1 MEEILQTI
9 FGLLGGL
16 ALFIFGMN
24 MMSDSLQKVAGEKM
38 KKILSALTKNPI
50 LGVLAGALTTAVLQS
65 SSATTVMAIGFVS
78 AGLMRLPQAISV
90 ILGAN
95 IGTTMTAQLLAFKIS
110 DYIYIFVFLGFL
122 IAFISRSEKIRYLG
136 ETIFAFG
143 LLFVGIETM
152 GGVMKPLASS
162 PVFTDMIAKVADI
175 PVLGVAVGTLMTLV
189 VQSSS
194 ATIAVL
200 QNFASQAGADGATS
214 ILGLEGA
221 IPILLGDNIG
231 TTITALLACIGQSKD
246 AKRTAVAHCTFNIS
260 GCLIFIWLIH
270 PFARFITWISPKG
283 DEVEVISRQIANAHT
298 AFNITMTI
306 LWLPFIWLLVKIV
319 MRIVPDGKKSA
330 IDPAM
335 PKYLDHKLTSQPA
348 AALHLVAKEVMH
360 YGKVV
365 EQLLKDIIHVS
376 QTDDKKQLLKQV
388 QMLYDTSSRAKNL
401 HEQIVN
407 YLAELFSGGV
417 LTEEQATQTAGL
429 MYVLGDIDR
438 MNSLCEDM
446 ADSLKEKAESK
457 KQFSQSAVLSLQTAL
472 KTIEEMYSGAIRIME
487 YGTDDQAESLLKN
500 REIILDLDI
509 TMQKEHMNRV
519 ADGIC
524 DASLTAPFSQI
535 LHCIDRMGN
544 SCVNIA
550 EAVSGKVNFSYFS
563 GLKEIEQEPVPE
575 MY

>member
-1 MEEILQTI
+1 
-9 FGLLGGL
+9 
-16 ALFIFGMN
+16 
-24 MMSDSLQKVAGEKM
+24 
-38 KKILSALTKNPI
+38 
-50 LGVLAGALTTAVLQS
+50 
-65 SSATTVMAIGFVS
+65 
-78 AGLMRLPQAISV
+78 
-90 ILGAN
+90 
-95 IGTTMTAQLLAFKIS
+95 
-110 DYIYIFVFLGFL
+110 
-122 IAFISRSEKIRYLG
+122 
-136 ETIFAFG
+136 
-143 LLFVGIETM
+143 
-152 GGVMKPLASS
+152 
-162 PVFTDMIAKVADI
+162 
-175 PVLGVAVGTLMTLV
+175 
-189 VQSSS
+189 SS

-270 PFARFITWISPKG
+270 PFAKFITWISPKG

-298 AFNITMTI
+298 AFNITMTL

-319 MRIVPDGKKSA
+319 MRIVPDGKKAAS
-330 IDPAM
+330 DPAV
-335 PKYLDHKLTSQPA
+335 PKYLDHKLTNQPA

-365 EQLLKDIIHVS
+365 EQLLGDIIRVS
-376 QTDDKKQLLKQV
+376 LTEDKKQLLKQV
-388 QMLYDTSSRAKNL
+388 QTLYDTSSRAKNL
-401 HEQIVN
+401 HEKIVD

-446 ADSLKEKAESK
+446 AASLKDKAESK
-457 KQFSQSAVLSLQTAL
+457 KQFSQTAVLSLQTAL
-472 KTIEEMYSGAIRIME
+472 KTIEEMYSSAIRIME
-487 YGTDDQAESLLKN
+487 FGADDETENLLKN
-500 REIILDLDI
+500 REMILDLDI

-519 ADGIC
+519 ADRVC

-550 EAVSGKVNFSYFS
+550 EAVTGKVDFSYFS
-563 GLKEIEQEPVPE
+563 GLEEIEQESVPV
-575 MY
+575 MC

>member
-1 MEEILQTI
+1 
-9 FGLLGGL
+9 
-16 ALFIFGMN
+16 
-24 MMSDSLQKVAGEKM
+24 
-38 KKILSALTKNPI
+38 
-50 LGVLAGALTTAVLQS
+50 
-65 SSATTVMAIGFVS
+65 
-78 AGLMRLPQAISV
+78 
-90 ILGAN
+90 
-95 IGTTMTAQLLAFKIS
+95 
-110 DYIYIFVFLGFL
+110 
-122 IAFISRSEKIRYLG
+122 
-136 ETIFAFG
+136 
-143 LLFVGIETM
+143 
-152 GGVMKPLASS
+152 
-162 PVFTDMIAKVADI
+162 
-175 PVLGVAVGTLMTLV
+175 
-189 VQSSS
+189 
-194 ATIAVL
+194 
-200 QNFASQAGADGATS
+200 
-214 ILGLEGA
+214 
-221 IPILLGDNIG
+221 
-231 TTITALLACIGQSKD
+231 
-246 AKRTAVAHCTFNIS
+246 
-260 GCLIFIWLIH
+260 
-270 PFARFITWISPKG
+270 
-283 DEVEVISRQIANAHT
+283 
-298 AFNITMTI
+298 
-306 LWLPFIWLLVKIV
+306 

-524 DASLTAPFSQI
+524 DASLTAPFS
-535 LHCIDRMGN
+535 
-544 SCVNIA
+544 
-550 EAVSGKVNFSYFS
+550 
-563 GLKEIEQEPVPE
+563 
-575 MY
+575 